1 MRKFEIL
8 ETIDLN
14 RLLEM
19 VTLKEKKIQKLK
31 HVEERVQ
38 DKMLGLEKKK
48 DAELSKMRAMYVKE
62 ADMKKEVLAKLEN
75 LKIELRA
82 LEGGEVTLEGIWRQK

>member
-1 MRKFEIL
+1 
-8 ETIDLN
+8 
-14 RLLEM
+14 
-19 VTLKEKKIQKLK
+19 
-31 HVEERVQ
+31 
-38 DKMLGLEKKK
+38 MLGLEKKK